1 VTPRAAT
8 RRDVRRYVERWAT
21 ALQLQPWHITTETVA
36 AATLDD
42 GSLAQVACDAKNV
55 VANMTV
61 AIGRAPGEVEASV
74 AHECLHIAVEELT
87 ATASVA
93 IERLSPEAREVAREH
108 VWAAE
113 ERLVCRL
120 ERMVRRLKLIADVNN

>member
-1 VTPRAAT
+1 MK
-8 RRDVRRYVERWAT
+8 RWAT

-36 AATLDD
+36 AAALDD

-55 VANMTV
+55 VATMTV
-61 AIGRAPGEVEASV
+61 AIGRPPGEVEASV

-87 ATASVA
+87 AAASVA
-93 IERLSPEAREVAREH
+93 MERLSPEAREVAEQH
-108 VWAAE
+108 LWAAE

-120 ERMVRRLKLIADVNN
+120 ERMVRRLRLIDGVDN

>member
-1 VTPRAAT
+1 MTPRAVT
-8 RRDVRRYVERWAT
+8 RRDVRQYVERWAT

-55 VANMTV
+55 VANVTV
-61 AIGRAPGEVEASV
+61 AIDRAPGEVEASV
-74 AHECLHIAVEELT
+74 VHECLHIAVEELT

-93 IERLSPEAREVAREH
+93 IERLSPEAREVAEQH
-108 VWAAE
+108 LWAAE

-120 ERMVRRLKLIADVNN
+120 ERMVRRLRLIDGVDN